1 MLGLKIFHSWTGIC
15 RFALLMQKYLLLGG
29 FPWTFLLVLF
39 FVANV
44 LFRNRFHSRDLKTI
58 SIYTSNEKK
67 LEINIL
73 LCTPI
78 TKTLFKSSFI
88 IDMVN
93 ALLYVSVE
101 EF

>member
-1 MLGLKIFHSWTGIC
+1 MSIRCFD
-15 RFALLMQKYLLLGG
+15 AKYLLLGG

-73 LCTPI
+73 NLI
-78 TKTLFKSSFI
+78 YSY
-88 IDMVN
+88 V
-93 ALLYVSVE
+93 LLSLRHFLKVHLL
-101 EF
+101 